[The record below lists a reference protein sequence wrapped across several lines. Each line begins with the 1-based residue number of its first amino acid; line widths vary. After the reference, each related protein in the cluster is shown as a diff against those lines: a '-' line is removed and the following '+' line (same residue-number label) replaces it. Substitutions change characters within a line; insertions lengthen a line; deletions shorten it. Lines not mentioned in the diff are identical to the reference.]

1 MTKRS
6 SGKGPKK
13 PMLFSSVNYKWMG
26 VGCLLVIVGFTLMY
40 LDNDVYGFISLTVS
54 PVIVITGY
62 LLVAFGIL
70 KKEAAPADTFQE
82 N

>member
-1 MTKRS
+1 MSKRS

-13 PMLFSSVNYKWMG
+13 PMLFSGVNYKWMG
-26 VGCLLVIVGFTLMY
+26 TGCLMVITGFTLMY
-40 LDNDVYGFISLTVS
+40 LDNDVYGLISLTIS

-62 LLVAFGIL
+62 LLVALGIL
-70 KKEAAPADTFQE
+70 KKEAAPADTLQE